1 MKARVIKS
9 TGSWYTVLN
18 SNMDVVD
25 CRMKGNIRLKG
36 SRSTNPIA
44 VGDLVDFEMEANTTH
59 GIINAIEERKNYIIR
74 KSINL
79 SKKSHVLAA
88 NVDHAFI
95 MATVSTPRTPY
106 GFIDRM
112 LVTAE
117 AYSIPASIILN
128 KSDTWNEKDLIL
140 AKEMIETY
148 TKVGYEIQSMSSLNE
163 QDVRQLKPFLKGKVS
178 LLIGHSGTGKSTL
191 INMLNHNLNIKT
203 AAISEVHLQGKHTT
217 TFAEMH
223 PIEKDTFIIDSPG
236 IREFGLIDMN
246 KNELGHYFPE
256 IRAKLNQCRFNNCLH
271 LNEPGCAVKDAVGL
285 EEIPFTRYRSYVSM
299 IEGETEEEFD

>member
-1 MKARVIKS
+1 MKGRVIKS
-9 TGSWYTVLN
+9 TGSWYTVLTDD
-18 SNMDVVD
+18 MAILE

-44 VGDLVDFEMEANTTH
+44 VGDIVAYELEAKTEQ
-59 GIINAIEERKNYIIR
+59 GVINAIEERKNYIIR

-88 NVDHAFI
+88 NVDHVYI
-95 MATVSTPRTPY
+95 MATVSNPRTPF

-117 AYSIPASIILN
+117 AYGIPASVIFNKKDAWNDKDIL
-128 KSDTWNEKDLIL
+128 L
-140 AKEMIETY
+140 AEEMMATY
-148 TKVGYEIQSMSSLNE
+148 QAVGYETDAISALI
-163 QDVRQLKPFLKGKVS
+163 DVDIETIKSKLWGKVS

-191 INMLNHNLNIKT
+191 INMLNKDLKIKT
-203 AAISEVHLQGKHTT
+203 AATSIAHLQGKHTT

-223 PIEKDTFIIDSPG
+223 PVGVDTFIIDTPG

-246 KNELGHYFPE
+246 KQELGHYFPE
-256 IRAKLNQCRFNNCLH
+256 IRAKMNECRFNNCLH
-271 LNEPGCAVKDAVGL
+271 MNEPGCAIKEAV
-285 EEIPFTRYRSYVSM
+285 EKNQIPFTRFRSYISM
-299 IEGETEEEFD
+299 MEGETEEVFD